1 MSNGIRVIGERSNNP
16 AVSFSVLFKQCGR
29 VFFLGLG
36 YAEKNLNGIDIPE
49 IRSNREDI
57 YGAAKGMTEKEIA
70 KIKAVLKGIF
80 QKEFTSTSLANHR
93 IEDKTCYKLLREYL

>member
-1 MSNGIRVIGERSNNP
+1 M
-16 AVSFSVLFKQCGR
+16 
-29 VFFLGLG
+29 FFLGLG